1 MVVIGIVGASALRE
15 RDVVDALVLSLRF
28 DGWSVSTIKRA
39 PDGFDV
45 DQPGKLSYRRR
56 EAGCA
61 EVLLVGD
68 RRSVLMTEFRDE
80 SAPSLEQ
87 LAARLLP
94 VDVVI
99 AEGFKGAAVPT
110 VEVYVASRQREPR
123 CRSDPNIVAIVTAT
137 RSSAPCPA
145 FASRRHGR
153 AVPLHRRAPCA
164 GKPRERRHL
173 KRAGPGRGPAN
184 AVPSR
189 ADS

>member
-1 MVVIGIVGASALRE
+1 MVVIGVVGASALRE
-15 RDVVDALVLSLRF
+15 RDVVDELVSSLRF

-56 EAGCA
+56 ESGCA

-68 RRSVLMTEFRDE
+68 RRSVLMTEFRGE

-110 VEVYVASRQREPR
+110 VEVFVASRQREPR
-123 CRSDPNIVAIVTAT
+123 WQSDANIVAVVTDD
-137 RSSAPCPA
+137 PLEC
-145 FASRRHGR
+145 
-153 AVPLHRRAPCA
+153 AVPCFRPDDMDGLCRLLVARLGLVAP
-164 GKPRERRHL
+164 G
-173 KRAGPGRGPAN
+173 
-184 AVPSR
+184 V
-189 ADS
+189 

>member
-1 MVVIGIVGASALRE
+1 LKVIGIVGASAM
-15 RDVVDALVLSLRF
+15 RDRDLVDAIILSLRF

-56 EAGCA
+56 EAGCR

-80 SAPSLEQ
+80 SEPSLEQ

-99 AEGFKGAAVPT
+99 AEGFKDAAVPT
-110 VEVYVASRQREPR
+110 VEVYVAGHREPR
-123 CRSDPNIVAIVTAT
+123 WQSDANIVAVVTDD
-137 RSSAPCPA
+137 PLEC
-145 FASRRHGR
+145 
-153 AVPLHRRAPCA
+153 AVPCFRTDDTDGLCRFLVARLGLPAP
-164 GKPRERRHL
+164 G
-173 KRAGPGRGPAN
+173 
-184 AVPSR
+184 V
-189 ADS
+189 